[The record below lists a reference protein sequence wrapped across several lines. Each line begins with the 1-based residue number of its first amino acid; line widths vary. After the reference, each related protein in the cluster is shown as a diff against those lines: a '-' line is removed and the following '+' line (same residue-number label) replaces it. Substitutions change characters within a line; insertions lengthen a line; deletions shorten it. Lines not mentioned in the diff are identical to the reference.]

1 MVRILVHVDKIQS
14 YISWT
19 TFIQVNLFIQL
30 YLFQILSNKLVYMI
44 AFLSQCK
51 PLQSFSVSTRDSIA
65 LSKIALKFILLFTHE
80 LARSEDTQ
88 ASVKHTK
95 VA

>member
-1 MVRILVHVDKIQS
+1 
-14 YISWT
+14 
-19 TFIQVNLFIQL
+19 
-30 YLFQILSNKLVYMI
+30 MI

-65 LSKIALKFILLFTHE
+65 LSKIALKFILLFAHE
-80 LARSEDTQ
+80 LVWSEDTQ